1 MWGRRQDGRLWNLCL
16 SFALHLSISVFLCS
30 PACHPPTDPRQKKS
44 MILPSRV
51 LKGLN
56 KIIEVG
62 TFVLNKRCYF
72 NYLNLCYVGQTYGDG
87 EKREETL
94 TIQDPKSRPVHSSDL
109 SPLKQGLCVFA
120 PYIPAR
126 ILHTAV
132 GLVHWKTIGLM
143 KRNSPG

>member
-30 PACHPPTDPRQKKS
+30 PACYPPTDPRQKKS

-72 NYLNLCYVGQTYGDG
+72 NYLNLCYVG
-87 EKREETL
+87 
-94 TIQDPKSRPVHSSDL
+94 
-109 SPLKQGLCVFA
+109 
-120 PYIPAR
+120 
-126 ILHTAV
+126 
-132 GLVHWKTIGLM
+132 
-143 KRNSPG
+143 